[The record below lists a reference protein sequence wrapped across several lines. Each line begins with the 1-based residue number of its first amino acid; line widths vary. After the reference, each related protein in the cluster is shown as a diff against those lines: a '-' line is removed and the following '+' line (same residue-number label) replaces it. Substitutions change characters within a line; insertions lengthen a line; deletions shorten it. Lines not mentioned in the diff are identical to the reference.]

1 MIQTWMTYF
10 PIAGLIGLAVAMVI
24 FLTLKRLPAGTE
36 VMRGI
41 SDQIQLGAMT
51 YLKRQYLTLFFFVT
65 IVACPSGLFLDVEH
79 LVCLCFRGTLLSL
92 GRISGDES
100 GHQRQRQNDTGC
112 QGRRTGQGSAHRL

>member
-36 VMRGI
+36 LMRGI

-65 IVACPSGLFLDVEH
+65 IVAVLLGFFLTWNTSFAFVSGA
-79 LVCLCFRGTLLSL
+79 LCSAL
-92 GRISGDES
+92 GRLPGDES

-112 QGRRTGQGSAHRL
+112 QGGGTGQGLAHRL